1 MRFTVKQLQALIKQ
15 GELISATEYAIAALK
30 EDPANADVRAT
41 YIELLCIQGALE
53 KADQQLDMMVRQ
65 HPDFLVGAVN
75 LRQLIRAASARQDFY
90 QAGMTATLFSE
101 PDAMFESLLKLR
113 LALKEQD
120 LPQAVHCAGQ
130 FEANRCNTVF
140 NLNGDTVSQLRDL
153 DDSLGGYLELFGTD
167 GKFYLA
173 KFSEIDS
180 LQLKKPE
187 SLLDTVWR
195 RAEIALA
202 DGPQGEVF
210 IPMTYN
216 DSIKVSE
223 RLGKDTSWQQ
233 LHEHLVTGIG
243 QKMLLAG
250 DEAVALSDVQL
261 LSVAQSAELV

>member
-1 MRFTVKQLQALIKQ
+1 MKQLQTFIKQ
-15 GELISATEYAIAALK
+15 GELISATERAIAILRD
-30 EDPANADVRAT
+30 DPANADVRAC

-90 QAGMTATLFSE
+90 QGGMTATLFSE
-101 PDAMFESLLKLR
+101 PDQMFEALLALR
-113 LALKEQD
+113 LALNEQD
-120 LPQAVHCAGQ
+120 YAAAAKAAAQMEAARPAVS
-130 FEANRCNTVF
+130 FE
-140 NLNGDTVSQLRDL
+140 LNGNAVSELRDI
-153 DDSLGGYLELFGTD
+153 DDSLGAYLELFGTD

-173 KFSEIDS
+173 RFDEIDS

-195 RAEIALA
+195 RAEIVIK

-210 IPMTYN
+210 VPLTYVG
-216 DSIKVSE
+216 SSRISE
-223 RLGKDTSWQQ
+223 RLGKDTDWQQ
-233 LHEHLVTGIG
+233 LHEQLFTGIG

-250 DEAVALSDVQL
+250 EQALPLSELKSLALCDVAEP
-261 LSVAQSAELV
+261 A

>member
-1 MRFTVKQLQALIKQ
+1 MKQLQALIKQ
-15 GELISATEYAIAALK
+15 GELISATERAIAILRD
-30 EDPANADVRAT
+30 DPANADVRAV

-90 QAGMTATLFSE
+90 QGGMTATLFAG
-101 PDAMFESLLKLR
+101 PDAMFEALLALR

-120 LPQAVHCAGQ
+120 ISEAVQAAARLETQRIASH
-130 FEANRCNTVF
+130 FE
-140 NLNGDTVSQLRDL
+140 LNGDTVAELRDL

-167 GKFYLA
+167 GKYYLA

-195 RAEIALA
+195 RAEIVIK
-202 DGPQGEVF
+202 DGPSGEVF
-210 IPMTYN
+210 VPMTYV
-216 DSIKVSE
+216 DSVKVSE
-223 RLGKDTSWQQ
+223 RLGKDTAWQQ
-233 LHEHLVTGIG
+233 LDEQLVTGIG

-250 DEAVALSDVQL
+250 EHAVALAEIQQL
-261 LSVAQSAELV
+261 SLAERCETA

>member
-1 MRFTVKQLQALIKQ
+1 MKQLQAFIKQ
-15 GELISATEYAIAALK
+15 GELISATERAIALLR
-30 EDPANADVRAT
+30 EDPANADVRAI

-90 QAGMTATLFSE
+90 QGGMTATLFAE
-101 PDAMFESLLKLR
+101 PDLMFETLLALR
-113 LALKEQD
+113 LALTEQD
-120 LPQAVHCAGQ
+120 IESAVQSAAKLETLRSSTWQ
-130 FEANRCNTVF
+130 FEI
-140 NLNGDTVSQLRDL
+140 NGDTVSELRDL

-167 GKFYLA
+167 GKYYLA

-195 RAEIALA
+195 RAEIVIK

-210 IPMTYN
+210 VPMTYI

-223 RLGKDTSWQQ
+223 RLGKDTDWKQ
-233 LHEHLVTGIG
+233 LDEQLVTGVG
-243 QKMLLAG
+243 QKMLLVG
-250 DEAVALSDVQL
+250 EQALTLSEIQL
-261 LSVAQSAELV
+261 LSLAECCDIA